1 MSSSDEKYYDEK
13 NISSVVEP
21 PEAEPI
27 AVGRVSGLKRRFPHF
42 SLEVRQ
48 EESSFAATKA
58 ASNADFDPIP
68 PSKRTWNW
76 GAYVAY
82 WMADAWAV
90 SNWEVASSIIAV
102 GLSWKM
108 AIGACVL
115 GNAIMGL
122 VITIN
127 GRMGA
132 TLHTPFPVL
141 ARMPFGYYFS
151 YFVVVSRCV
160 LAIVWLGVQTTTGG
174 QCMTVLLTAIW
185 PSFARIPNHIPESEG
200 ITTAGMI
207 GFLLYFLLQLPFL
220 CIPYTKVQ
228 YFFAFKSIIA
238 PIIFLAIFGDTLR
251 RAGGT
256 ISNSTV
262 ITQGT
267 TIHGSTL
274 AWAFFGNLNGVLGN
288 YATLGLNIADFSRYS
303 NKPSA
308 QNVQA
313 LVIPL
318 IFTIVGLL
326 GIFTAAASQ
335 TAYNEIIWNPIVI
348 INLWMKNGSHGG
360 RAAAAF
366 GAIGLI
372 IVTLGINIS
381 ANSISAAN
389 DLMSFCPKY
398 INIRRGQL
406 LAAVIGSWGFVPWK
420 ILASAAKFLAFLGG
434 YTIFLGPMTSILM
447 AEFVPPQS
455 PQAPP
460 TSSVISNLFVSCYSY
475 YIVRRGNVS
484 VPDMYN
490 FHGIYRYSPRF
501 ATNWRA
507 VAAFFIGCIPPLP
520 GFVNNIVEA
529 GNGKTSVSLGG
540 QHLFAI
546 GYVYSFIAAGIF
558 YWAFNRFFPHTDSMM
573 DHPETGEDII
583 AANDAKN
590 VAERRAS
597 WSERRPS
604 AVSRFFQV

>member
-1 MSSSDEKYYDEK
+1 MASSDDNKSSLNEKYG
-13 NISSVVEP
+13 SSESHAVEP
-21 PEAEPI
+21 VAAGE
-27 AVGRVSGLKRRFPHF
+27 VRRRGFNF
-42 SLEVRQ
+42 TLQVRQ
-48 EESSFAATKA
+48 EESSFAATKN

-90 SNWEVASSIIAV
+90 SNWEVASSMISA
-102 GLSWKM
+102 GLDWRM

-115 GNAIMGL
+115 GNTIMGL

-174 QCMTVLLTAIW
+174 QCMEVLLTAIW
-185 PSFARIPNHIPESEG
+185 PSFANIPNHIPLDQG
-200 ITTAGMI
+200 ITTGGMCA
-207 GFLLYFLLQLPFL
+207 FLLYFLLQLPFL

-228 YFFAFKSIIA
+228 WFFAFKSFIA
-238 PIIFLAIFGDTLR
+238 PIIFLAIFGSTLHK
-251 RAGGT
+251 AGGT
-256 ISNSTV
+256 IANSPVVTAGPSV
-262 ITQGT
+262 
-267 TIHGSTL
+267 HGSAL
-274 AWAFFGNLNGVLGN
+274 AWAFFSNLNSVLGN
-288 YATLGLNIADFSRYS
+288 YATLGLNIADFSRYA

-313 LVIPL
+313 IVIPVV
-318 IFTIVGLL
+318 FTIVGLL

-335 TAYNEIIWNPIVI
+335 TAYNVTAPIWNPIVI
-348 INLWMKNGSHGG
+348 LNMWLESGTHGA

-406 LAAVIGSWGFVPWK
+406 LAAVIGSWAFVPWK
-420 ILASAAKFLAFLGG
+420 ILESSAKFLAFLGG

-447 AEFVPPQS
+447 
-455 PQAPP
+455 
-460 TSSVISNLFVSCYSY
+460 TDY

-490 FHGIYRYSPRF
+490 FHGIYRYSPKY

-507 VAAFFIGCIPPLP
+507 AAAFFIGCVPPLP
-520 GFVNNIVEA
+520 GFVNNIVVA
-529 GNGKTSVSLGG
+529 GLGKTGVSAGG
-540 QHLFAI
+540 QNLFAI
-546 GYVYSFIAAGIF
+546 GYIYSFIAAGVF
-558 YWAFNRFFPHTDSMM
+558 YWGFNKFFPHTESILEY
-573 DHPETGEDII
+573 PETGEDII
-583 AANDAKN
+583 AAQDAKN
-590 VAERRAS
+590 VEARRAS
-597 WSERRPS
+597 FAEGKPNVAARMFM
-604 AVSRFFQV
+604 V

>member
-1 MSSSDEKYYDEK
+1 MASEENKQFSDEK
-13 NISSVVEP
+13 IGSPASSTVEP
-21 PEAEPI
+21 
-27 AVGRVSGLKRRFPHF
+27 VKGGNVSGLKRRFPAF

-48 EESSFAATKA
+48 EESSFAATKS

-90 SNWEVASSIIAV
+90 SNWEVASSMIAV

-115 GNAIMGL
+115 GNTVMGF

-185 PSFARIPNHIPESEG
+185 PSFANIPNSIPESEG
-200 ITTAGMI
+200 ITTAGMC
-207 GFLLYFLLQLPFL
+207 GFVLYFLLQLPFL

-238 PIIFLAIFGDTLR
+238 PIIFLAVFGDTLR

-262 ITQGT
+262 ITQGST
-267 TIHGSTL
+267 VSGSL
-274 AWAFFGNLNGVLGN
+274 LVWAFFGNLNGVLGN
-288 YATLGLNIADFSRYS
+288 YATLGLNIADFSRYA

-313 LVIPL
+313 VVIPI

-335 TAYNEIIWNPIVI
+335 TAYGTIIWNPIVI
-348 INLWMKNGSHGG
+348 ISNWMATGTHGG

-381 ANSISAAN
+381 ANSINAAN

-420 ILASAAKFLAFLGG
+420 ILASAQRFLAFLGG

-447 AEFVPPQS
+447 
-455 PQAPP
+455 
-460 TSSVISNLFVSCYSY
+460 TDY

-490 FHGIYRYSPRF
+490 FHGIYRYSPKY

-507 VAAFFIGCIPPLP
+507 VVAFFIGCIPPLP
-520 GFVNNIVEA
+520 GFIDNIVQA
-529 GNGKTSVSLGG
+529 GGSKTNVSIGG
-540 QHLFAI
+540 QHLFNI
-546 GYVYSFIAAGIF
+546 GYIYSFVAAGVF
-558 YWAFNRFFPHTDSMM
+558 YWGFNKFFPHTESML

-583 AANDAKN
+583 AAQDAKN
-590 VAERRAS
+590 VEARLASRA
-597 WSERRPS
+597 ERRPS
-604 AVSRFFQV
+604 VVAQMFEV

>member
-1 MSSSDEKYYDEK
+1 
-13 NISSVVEP
+13 
-21 PEAEPI
+21 
-27 AVGRVSGLKRRFPHF
+27 
-42 SLEVRQ
+42 
-48 EESSFAATKA
+48 
-58 ASNADFDPIP
+58 
-68 PSKRTWNW
+68 
-76 GAYVAY
+76 
-82 WMADAWAV
+82 
-90 SNWEVASSIIAV
+90 
-102 GLSWKM
+102 M

-115 GNAIMGL
+115 GNFIMGL

-132 TLHTPFPVL
+132 ILHTPFPVL
-141 ARMPFGYYFS
+141 SRMPFGYYFS
-151 YFVVVSRCV
+151 YFVVLSRCV

-185 PSFARIPNHIPESEG
+185 PSFAKIPNHIPASEG
-200 ITTAGMI
+200 ITTAGMC
-207 GFLLYFLLQLPFL
+207 GFVLYFLLQLPFL

-228 YFFAFKSIIA
+228 YFFALKSFIA
-238 PIIFLAIFGDTLR
+238 PIIFFAIFGSTLHK
-251 RAGGT
+251 AGGT

-262 ITQGT
+262 ITQPT
-267 TIHGSTL
+267 LLHGSTL
-274 AWAFFGNLNGVLGN
+274 AWAFFANLNGVLGN
-288 YATLGLNIADFSRYS
+288 YATLGLNIADFSRYA

-313 LVIPL
+313 FVIPV

-326 GIFTAAASQ
+326 GIFTAAASE
-335 TAYNEIIWNPIVI
+335 TAYGEVIWNPIVI
-348 INLWMKNGSHGG
+348 INLWMKSGSSGG

-366 GAIGLI
+366 GAIGLL

-447 AEFVPPQS
+447 
-455 PQAPP
+455 
-460 TSSVISNLFVSCYSY
+460 TDY

-501 ATNWRA
+501 ASNWRA
-507 VAAFFIGCIPPLP
+507 VVAFFIGCIPPLP

-540 QHLFAI
+540 QHLFNI
-546 GYVYSFIAAGIF
+546 GYIYSFVAAAVF
-558 YWAFNRFFPHTDSMM
+558 YWGFNRFFPHTESMM
-573 DHPETGEDII
+573 DHPVTGEDII

-590 VAERRAS
+590 VEERRAS
-597 WSERRPS
+597 RVERKPS
-604 AVSRFFQV
+604 LVTKLFEV

>member
-1 MSSSDEKYYDEK
+1 MASYDNKDFYQEK
-13 NISSVVEP
+13 NGSPASSAIESGEVAP
-21 PEAEPI
+21 
-27 AVGRVSGLKRRFPHF
+27 VSSLKRRFPAF

-48 EESSFAATKA
+48 EPSSFAATKN

-115 GNAIMGL
+115 GNTIMGI
-122 VITIN
+122 VITVN

-151 YFVVVSRCV
+151 YFVVLSRCV

-185 PSFARIPNHIPESEG
+185 PSFANIPNTIPASEG
-200 ITTAGMI
+200 ITTAGMC
-207 GFLLYFLLQLPFL
+207 GFVLYFLLQIPFL

-228 YFFAFKSIIA
+228 YFFALKSVIA
-238 PIIFLAIFGDTLR
+238 PIIFLAIFGSTLHK
-251 RAGGT
+251 AGGT
-256 ISNSTV
+256 ISHSTV

-267 TIHGSTL
+267 TLSGSTL
-274 AWAFFGNLNGVLGN
+274 AWAFFANLNGVLGN
-288 YATLGLNIADFSRYS
+288 YATLGLNIADFARYA

-313 LVIPL
+313 IVIPI

-326 GIFTAAASQ
+326 GIFTAASSE
-335 TAYNEIIWNPIVI
+335 TAYGQVIWNPIVI
-348 INLWMKNGSHGG
+348 VGLWMKSGSHGG
-360 RAAAAF
+360 RAASAF
-366 GAIGLI
+366 GAIGLL

-447 AEFVPPQS
+447 
-455 PQAPP
+455 
-460 TSSVISNLFVSCYSY
+460 TDY

-490 FHGIYRYSPRF
+490 FHGIYRYSPRY
-501 ATNWRA
+501 ASNWRA
-507 VAAFFIGCIPPLP
+507 VTAFFIGCVPPLP
-520 GFVNNIVEA
+520 GFVNNIVVA
-529 GNGKTSVSLGG
+529 GMGKTGVSAGG
-540 QHLFAI
+540 QHLFNI
-546 GYVYSFIAAGIF
+546 GYIYSFISAGVF
-558 YWAFNRFFPHTDSMM
+558 YWAFNRFVPHTDSIM
-573 DHPETGEDII
+573 DHAETGEDII

-590 VAERRAS
+590 VQERVANRAERKQS
-597 WSERRPS
+597 V
-604 AVSRFFQV
+604 VSTFFEV

>member
-1 MSSSDEKYYDEK
+1 MASDEKNLDYHEK
-13 NISSVVEP
+13 QASPATSQ
-21 PEAEPI
+21 AEPI
-27 AVGRVSGLKRRFPHF
+27 SGHVSKRRGFPGF

-48 EESSFAATKA
+48 EASTFARSKN

-90 SNWEVASSIIAV
+90 SNWEVASSMIAV
-102 GLSWKM
+102 GLDWKM

-132 TLHTPFPVL
+132 ILHTPFPVL
-141 ARMPFGYYFS
+141 ARMPFGYYFAQ
-151 YFVVVSRCV
+151 FVVLSRCV
-160 LAIVWLGVQTTTGG
+160 LAIVWLGVQTVTGG
-174 QCMTVLLTAIW
+174 QCMSVLLEATW
-185 PSFARIPNHIPESEG
+185 PSFANIPNHIPEDQG

-238 PIIFLAIFGDTLR
+238 PMVFLAVFGDTLR

-256 ISNSTV
+256 ISKSTV
-262 ITQGT
+262 ITEGT
-267 TIHGSTL
+267 HVHGSVL

-288 YATLGLNIADFSRYS
+288 YATLGLNIADFSRYA

-308 QNVQA
+308 QNIQA
-313 LVIPL
+313 IVIPC

-326 GIFTAAASQ
+326 GIFTAASAQ
-335 TAYNEIIWNPIVI
+335 TAYGEVMWNPIEI
-348 INLWMKNGSHGG
+348 IHKWMDSGSHGG

-366 GAIGLI
+366 AAIGLI

-389 DLMSFCPKY
+389 DLMSFAPKY

-406 LAAVIGSWGFVPWK
+406 LAAVIGSWAFVPWK

-434 YTIFLGPMTSILM
+434 YTIFLGPMTSILI
-447 AEFVPPQS
+447 VD
-455 PQAPP
+455 
-460 TSSVISNLFVSCYSY
+460 Y

-484 VPDMYN
+484 VPDMYY
-490 FHGIYRYSPRF
+490 FHGIYRYSPKF
-501 ATNWRA
+501 ASNWRA
-507 VAAFFIGCIPPLP
+507 VVAFFIGCIPPLP
-520 GFVNNIVEA
+520 GFVNNIVVA
-529 GNGKTSVSLGG
+529 GHGTTSVSLGG

-546 GYVYSFIAAGIF
+546 GYIYSFMAAGIF
-558 YWAFNRFFPHTDSMM
+558 YWGFNRFFPHRESVM

-583 AANDAKN
+583 AAQDAKN
-590 VAERRAS
+590 VQERRGS
-597 WSERRPS
+597 WSEHKPNI
-604 AVSRFFQV
+604 VSRMFTV

>member
-1 MSSSDEKYYDEK
+1 MSSSDEKNVYDEK
-13 NISSVVEP
+13 NVSSVVEP
-21 PEAEPI
+21 PGVEQVG
-27 AVGRVSGLKRRFPHF
+27 VGRVTGLKRRLPHF

-48 EESSFAATKA
+48 EESSFATTKA

-90 SNWEVASSIIAV
+90 SNWEVASSMIAV
-102 GLSWKM
+102 GLSWRM
-108 AIGACVL
+108 AVGACVL
-115 GNAIMGL
+115 GNFIMGL

-174 QCMTVLLTAIW
+174 QCMTVLITAIW
-185 PSFARIPNHIPESEG
+185 PSFANLPNHIPASEG

-207 GFLLYFLLQLPFL
+207 GFLIYFLLQLPFL

-256 ISNSTV
+256 ISHSTV
-262 ITQGT
+262 ITQGNT
-267 TIHGSTL
+267 LSGSTL

-288 YATLGLNIADFSRYS
+288 YATLGLNIADFARYA

-313 LVIPL
+313 LVIPV

-326 GIFTAAASQ
+326 GIFTAAAAQ
-335 TAYNEIIWNPIVI
+335 TAYNDVIWNPIVI
-348 INLWMKNGSHGG
+348 INLWMKSGSHGG

-447 AEFVPPQS
+447 
-455 PQAPP
+455 
-460 TSSVISNLFVSCYSY
+460 TDY

-507 VAAFFIGCIPPLP
+507 VAAFFIGCTPPLP
-520 GFVNNIVEA
+520 GFVNNIVVA

-546 GYVYSFIAAGIF
+546 GYIYSFVAAGVF
-558 YWAFNRFFPHTDSMM
+558 YWGFNRFFPHNASKM

-590 VAERRAS
+590 LQERRAS
-597 WSERRPS
+597 WAERRPS

>member
-1 MSSSDEKYYDEK
+1 MAASDGKYIDEKDVAQLSSDVSPVD
-13 NISSVVEP
+13 
-21 PEAEPI
+21 
-27 AVGRVSGLKRRFPHF
+27 VGSTSFLKRRFPKF

-48 EESSFAATKA
+48 EESSFAATKN

-115 GNAIMGL
+115 GNTIMGL

-132 TLHTPFPVL
+132 TTDLF
-141 ARMPFGYYFS
+141 
-151 YFVVVSRCV
+151 
-160 LAIVWLGVQTTTGG
+160 
-174 QCMTVLLTAIW
+174 
-185 PSFARIPNHIPESEG
+185 
-200 ITTAGMI
+200 
-207 GFLLYFLLQLPFL
+207 
-220 CIPYTKVQ
+220 KVQ
-228 YFFAFKSIIA
+228 YFFALKSFIA
-238 PIIFLAIFGDTLR
+238 PMIFLAIFGDTLHK
-251 RAGGT
+251 AGGT
-256 ISNSTV
+256 ISNSSV

-267 TIHGSTL
+267 TLRGSAL

-288 YATLGLNIADFSRYS
+288 YATLGLNIADFSRYA

-313 LVIPL
+313 IVIPC
-318 IFTIVGLL
+318 IFTVVGLL

-335 TAYNEIIWNPIVI
+335 TVYGTIIWNPIDI
-348 INLWMKNGSHGG
+348 LDLWMATGSHAG

-406 LAAVIGSWGFVPWK
+406 LAAFIGSWGFVPWK

-434 YTIFLGPMTSILM
+434 YTIFLGPMTSILI
-447 AEFVPPQS
+447 
-455 PQAPP
+455 
-460 TSSVISNLFVSCYSY
+460 TDY

-490 FHGIYRYSPRF
+490 FQGMYLYSPKF
-501 ATNWRA
+501 GSNWRA
-507 VAAFFIGCIPPLP
+507 VLAFFIGCTPPLP
-520 GFVNNIVEA
+520 GFVNTIQVA
-529 GNGKTSVSLGG
+529 GGGHTGVSVGG
-540 QHLFAI
+540 QHLYAI
-546 GYVYSFIAAGIF
+546 GYIYSFICAGIF
-558 YWAFNRFFPHTDSMM
+558 YWLFNRFFPHKESIML
-573 DHPETGEDII
+573 HPETGEDII

-590 VAERRAS
+590 VQEL
-597 WSERRPS
+597 
-604 AVSRFFQV
+604 

>member
-1 MSSSDEKYYDEK
+1 MASDEKKGFYDGDTG
-13 NISSVVEP
+13 SP
-21 PEAEPI
+21 TGAEP
-27 AVGRVSGLKRRFPHF
+27 ATTGHVSKRRGLPGF
-42 SLEVRQ
+42 SWTVRQ
-48 EESSFAATKA
+48 EESSFAATKN

-68 PSKRTWNW
+68 PSKRTWNT

-90 SNWEVASSIIAV
+90 SNWQVASSMIAV
-102 GLSWKM
+102 GLDWRM

-115 GNAIMGL
+115 GNTIMGL

-132 TLHTPFPVL
+132 ILHTPFPVL

-185 PSFARIPNHIPESEG
+185 PSFANIPNRIPEDQG

-220 CIPYTKVQ
+220 CIPYTKIQ
-228 YFFAFKSIIA
+228 YFFAFKSVIA
-238 PIIFLAIFGDTLR
+238 PMVFLAVFGDTLHK
-251 RAGGT
+251 AGGT
-256 ISNSTV
+256 ISRSTV
-262 ITQGT
+262 VTEGVKV
-267 TIHGSTL
+267 HGSVL

-288 YATLGLNIADFSRYS
+288 YATLGLNIADFSRYAK
-303 NKPSA
+303 KPSA
-308 QNVQA
+308 QNVQVI
-313 LVIPL
+313 VIPI

-326 GIFTAAASQ
+326 GIFTAAAAE
-335 TAYNEIIWNPIVI
+335 TAYGEVMWNPVEI
-348 INLWMKNGSHGG
+348 INLWMASGSHGG

-366 GAIGLI
+366 AAIGLI

-389 DLMSFCPKY
+389 DLMALAPRF

-406 LAAVIGSWGFVPWK
+406 LAAFIGSWGFVPWK

-434 YTIFLGPMTSILM
+434 YTIFLGPMTSILI
-447 AEFVPPQS
+447 FD
-455 PQAPP
+455 
-460 TSSVISNLFVSCYSY
+460 Y

-490 FHGIYRYSPRF
+490 FHGIYRYHPKF
-501 ATNWRA
+501 ASNWRA

-520 GFVNNIVEA
+520 GFVNNIVVA
-529 GNGKTSVSLGG
+529 GGTTTGVSLGG
-540 QHLFAI
+540 QHLFSI
-546 GYVYSFIAAGIF
+546 GYIYSFIAAGVF
-558 YWAFNRFFPHTDSMM
+558 YWGFNRFFPYEPALM
-573 DHPETGEDII
+573 DHPETGEEII
-583 AANDAKN
+583 AAQDAKN
-590 VAERRAS
+590 VEDRRAS
-597 WSERRPS
+597 MQGRRES
-604 AVSRFFQV
+604 VVGKVFHV

>member
-1 MSSSDEKYYDEK
+1 MASPENKAVYDEK
-13 NISSVVEP
+13 NGSGSPAASDFEPVET
-21 PEAEPI
+21 
-27 AVGRVSGLKRRFPHF
+27 GHVSRIKRRLPF

-48 EESSFAATKA
+48 EESSFAATKR

-68 PSKRTWNW
+68 PSKRTWGW

-90 SNWEVASSIIAV
+90 SNWEVASSMIAV
-102 GLSWKM
+102 GLSWRM

-115 GNAIMGL
+115 GNFIMGL
-122 VITIN
+122 VITVN

-174 QCMTVLLTAIW
+174 QCMVVLLTAIW
-185 PSFARIPNHIPESEG
+185 PSFANIPNHIPDSEG
-200 ITTAGMI
+200 ITTGGMV
-207 GFLLYFLLQLPFL
+207 GFFLYFLLQIPFL

-228 YFFAFKSIIA
+228 YFFGIKSIIA

-262 ITQGT
+262 ITEGNT
-267 TIHGSTL
+267 VHGSTL
-274 AWAFFGNLNGVLGN
+274 AWAFFANLNGVLGN
-288 YATLGLNIADFSRYS
+288 YATLGLNIADFSRYA

-313 LVIPL
+313 IVIPV

-326 GIFTAAASQ
+326 GIFTAAAAE
-335 TAYNEIIWNPIVI
+335 TAYGSIIWNPIVI
-348 INLWMKNGSHGG
+348 INNWMASGSHGG

-389 DLMSFCPKY
+389 DLMSFAPKY

-447 AEFVPPQS
+447 
-455 PQAPP
+455 
-460 TSSVISNLFVSCYSY
+460 TDY

-490 FHGIYRYSPRF
+490 FHGIYRYSPRY
-501 ATNWRA
+501 ASNWRA
-507 VAAFFIGCIPPLP
+507 VVAFFIGCIPPLP
-520 GFVNNIVEA
+520 GFVNNIVVA
-529 GNGKTSVSLGG
+529 GNGTTGVSLGG
-540 QHLFAI
+540 QHLFNI
-546 GYVYSFIAAGIF
+546 GYVYSFIAAGVF
-558 YWAFNRFFPHTDSMM
+558 YWGFNRFWPHTDSIM
-573 DHPETGEDII
+573 DHAETGEEII

-590 VAERRAS
+590 VEARRAS
-597 WSERRPS
+597 LAGRRTS
-604 AVSRFFQV
+604 IAKKIFEV

>member
-1 MSSSDEKYYDEK
+1 M
-13 NISSVVEP
+13 
-21 PEAEPI
+21 
-27 AVGRVSGLKRRFPHF
+27 HF
-42 SLEVRQ
+42 SWEVRQ
-48 EESSFAATKA
+48 EESSFAKTKS

-90 SNWEVASSIIAV
+90 SNWEVASSMIAV

-115 GNAIMGL
+115 GNTIMGL
-122 VITIN
+122 VITVN

-141 ARMPFGYYFS
+141 SRMPFGYYFS
-151 YFVVVSRCV
+151 YFVVLSRCV

-185 PSFARIPNHIPESEG
+185 PSFKNIPNHIPEDEG
-200 ITTAGMI
+200 ITSAGMI
-207 GFLLYFLLQLPFL
+207 GFFLYFLLQLPFL

-238 PIIFLAIFGDTLR
+238 PIIFFAIFGDTLHK
-251 RAGGT
+251 AGGNLD
-256 ISNSTV
+256 NSSV
-262 ITQGT
+262 INQGT
-267 TIHGSTL
+267 KVSGSVL
-274 AWAFFGNLNGVLGN
+274 AWAFFANLNGVLGN
-288 YATLGLNIADFSRYS
+288 YATLGLNIADFSRYA

-313 LVIPL
+313 IVIPI

-326 GIFTAAASQ
+326 GIFTAAAAES
-335 TAYNEIIWNPIVI
+335 AYGEILWNPIDI
-348 INLWMKNGSHGG
+348 IGLWMESGSHGG

-372 IVTLGINIS
+372 IVTIGINIS

-389 DLMSFCPKY
+389 DLMAFAPKY

-406 LAAVIGSWGFVPWK
+406 LAAFIGSWGFVPWK

-447 AEFVPPQS
+447 CDYF
-455 PQAPP
+455 
-460 TSSVISNLFVSCYSY
+460 
-475 YIVRRGNVS
+475 IVRRGNVS
-484 VPDMYN
+484 VPDMYD
-490 FHGIYRYSPRF
+490 FHGMYRYHPKF
-501 ATNWRA
+501 GTNWRA
-507 VAAFFIGCIPPLP
+507 VVAFIIGCIPPLP
-520 GFVNNIVEA
+520 GFVNNIVVA
-529 GNGKTSVSLGG
+529 GHGTTGVSIGG
-540 QHLFAI
+540 QRIFSI
-546 GYVYSFIAAGIF
+546 GYLYSFVAAGVF
-558 YWAFNRFFPHTDSMM
+558 YWAFNHFFPHTESIM
-573 DHPETGEDII
+573 DHAETGEEII
-583 AANDAKN
+583 AAQDAKN
-590 VAERRAS
+590 VEKKQAAREAGRRSSIVARAF
-597 WSERRPS
+597 E
-604 AVSRFFQV
+604 V

>member
-1 MSSSDEKYYDEK
+1 MASDENKMFSDEKFG
-13 NISSVVEP
+13 SPATSAVEP
-21 PEAEPI
+21 TEA
-27 AVGRVSGLKRRFPHF
+27 GQVSGLKRRFPGF
-42 SLEVRQ
+42 SLAVRQ
-48 EESSFAATKA
+48 EESSFAATKS

-90 SNWEVASSIIAV
+90 SNWEVASSMIAV

-115 GNAIMGL
+115 GNTIMGL

-185 PSFARIPNHIPESEG
+185 PSFGRIPNHIPLSEG
-200 ITTAGMI
+200 IDTKGMV
-207 GFLLYFLLQLPFL
+207 GFFLYFLLQLPFL

-228 YFFAFKSIIA
+228 YFFAFKSVIA
-238 PIIFLAIFGDTLR
+238 PIIFLAVFGDTLR

-267 TIHGSTL
+267 TVGGSAL
-274 AWAFFGNLNGVLGN
+274 AWAFFANLNGVLGN
-288 YATLGLNIADFSRYS
+288 YATLGLNIADFSRYA

-313 LVIPL
+313 IVIPV

-335 TAYNEIIWNPIVI
+335 TAYNQILWNPITI
-348 INLWMKNGSHGG
+348 ISLWMESGSHGG

-447 AEFVPPQS
+447 
-455 PQAPP
+455 
-460 TSSVISNLFVSCYSY
+460 TDY

-490 FHGIYRYSPRF
+490 FHGMYRYSPRF
-501 ATNWRA
+501 ASNWRA
-507 VAAFFIGCIPPLP
+507 IAAFFIGCIPPLP
-520 GFVNNIVEA
+520 GFVNNIVVA
-529 GNGKTSVSLGG
+529 GNGKTTVSIGG
-540 QHLFAI
+540 QHLFNI
-546 GYVYSFIAAGIF
+546 GYIYSFVAAGVF
-558 YWAFNRFFPHTDSMM
+558 YWLFNKISPHTESIM
-573 DHPETGEDII
+573 DHPETGEDVI

-590 VAERRAS
+590 VEARRA
-597 WSERRPS
+597 RRPS
-604 AVSRFFQV
+604 VVAKIFEV

>member
-1 MSSSDEKYYDEK
+1 MASDHSKLSSDEK
-13 NISSVVEP
+13 NVSPTASAVEP
-21 PEAEPI
+21 VEA
-27 AVGRVSGLKRRFPHF
+27 GHVSAFKRRFPRF
-42 SLEVRQ
+42 NLEVRH
-48 EESSFAATKA
+48 EESSFAATKG

-90 SNWEVASSIIAV
+90 SNWEVASSMIAV

-108 AIGACVL
+108 TIGACVL

-132 TLHTPFPVL
+132 ILHTPFPVL

-151 YFVVVSRCV
+151 YFVVVSRGV

-185 PSFARIPNHIPESEG
+185 PSFANIPNHIPASEG
-200 ITTAGMI
+200 ITTAGMC
-207 GFLLYFLLQLPFL
+207 GFVLYFLLQLPFL
-220 CIPYTKVQ
+220 CIPHTKVQ
-228 YFFAFKSIIA
+228 FFFAFKSFIA
-238 PIIFLAIFGDTLR
+238 PIIFLAVFGDTLR

-262 ITQGT
+262 ITQGNT
-267 TIHGSTL
+267 VSGSTL
-274 AWAFFGNLNGVLGN
+274 AWAFFANLNGVLGN
-288 YATLGLNIADFSRYS
+288 YATLGLNIADFARYA

-313 LVIPL
+313 IVIPV

-326 GIFTAAASQ
+326 GIFTAAAAQ
-335 TAYNEIIWNPIVI
+335 TAYGQIIWNPIVI
-348 INLWMKNGSHGG
+348 IGLWMESGSHGG

-389 DLMSFCPKY
+389 DLMSLCPRY

-447 AEFVPPQS
+447 
-455 PQAPP
+455 
-460 TSSVISNLFVSCYSY
+460 TDY

-501 ATNWRA
+501 ASNWRA

-520 GFVNNIVEA
+520 GFVNNIVVA
-529 GNGKTSVSLGG
+529 GFGTTSVSLGG
-540 QHLFAI
+540 QHLFNI
-546 GYVYSFIAAGIF
+546 GYIYSFIAAGLF
-558 YWAFNRFFPHTDSMM
+558 YWGFNRFFPHTESIM
-573 DHPETGEDII
+573 DHAETGEDII

-590 VAERRAS
+590 VEERRAIRA
-597 WSERRPS
+597 ERKQS
-604 AVSRFFQV
+604 VVAKIFEV

>member
-1 MSSSDEKYYDEK
+1 MADNKVFDYSEKHA
-13 NISSVVEP
+13 SPVASAVEQ
-21 PEAEPI
+21 PI
-27 AVGRVSGLKRRFPHF
+27 AAGHVGKLRSRLPGF

-48 EESSFAATKA
+48 EPSSFAATKN

-90 SNWEVASSIIAV
+90 SNWEVASSMIQI
-102 GLSWKM
+102 GLDWRM

-115 GNAIMGL
+115 GNTIMGL

-151 YFVVVSRCV
+151 YFVVLSRCV

-174 QCMTVLLTAIW
+174 QCMEVLLTAIW
-185 PSFARIPNHIPESEG
+185 PSFANIPNHIGAGQG
-200 ITTAGMI
+200 IDTKGMVA
-207 GFLLYFLLQLPFL
+207 FLLYFLLQLPFL

-238 PIIFLAIFGDTLR
+238 PAVFLAVFGDTLR
-251 RAGGT
+251 KAGGT
-256 ISNSTV
+256 ISHSTV
-262 ITQGT
+262 ITDGPH
-267 TIHGSTL
+267 IGGSVL
-274 AWAFFGNLNGVLGN
+274 AWAFFQNLNGVLGN
-288 YATLGLNIADFSRYS
+288 YATLGLNIADFSRYA

-313 LVIPL
+313 IVIPV

-326 GIFTAAASQ
+326 GIFTAAAAQ
-335 TAYNEIIWNPIVI
+335 TAYGTVMWNPIKI
-348 INLWMKNGSHGG
+348 IELWLESGSHAA
-360 RAAAAF
+360 RASAAF
-366 GAIGLI
+366 AAIGLI

-389 DLMSFCPKY
+389 DLMAFCPKY
-398 INIRRGQL
+398 INIRRGQI
-406 LAAVIGSWGFVPWK
+406 LAAIIGSWAFVPWK
-420 ILASAAKFLAFLGG
+420 ILASAAKFLAFLSG
-434 YTIFLGPMTSILM
+434 YTIFLGPMTSILITDY
-447 AEFVPPQS
+447 F
-455 PQAPP
+455 
-460 TSSVISNLFVSCYSY
+460 IL
-475 YIVRRGNVS
+475 RRGNVS

-490 FHGIYRYSPRF
+490 FHGIYRYSPKF
-501 ATNWRA
+501 ASNWRA

-520 GFVNNIVEA
+520 GFVNYIQQSANET
-529 GNGKTSVSLGG
+529 TSVSLGG

-546 GYVYSFIAAGIF
+546 GYIYSFVAAGVF
-558 YWAFNRFFPHTDSMM
+558 YWGFNRFFPHLESQM

-590 VAERRAS
+590 VQERRAS
-597 WSERRPS
+597 YVEGHKPNLLRR
-604 AVSRFFQV
+604 AFEV